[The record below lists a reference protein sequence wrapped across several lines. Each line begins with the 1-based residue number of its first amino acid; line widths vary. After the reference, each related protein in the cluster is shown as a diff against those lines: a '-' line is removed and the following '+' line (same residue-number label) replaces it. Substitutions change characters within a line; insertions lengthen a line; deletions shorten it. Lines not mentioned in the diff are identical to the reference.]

1 MGVAMSEF
9 AGFDFDGSTA
19 LAWSKFQARLAD
31 HVAEMEDDALLIV
44 GAESSVDEDE
54 GAGAAPYVQF
64 CAFSED
70 QVRCEMSSNE
80 YLAAKHRLD
89 PVGVE
94 TLKGLG
100 WSAPTC
106 DRDDEDPGEGSA
118 NFYLDVDRSH
128 ADQLAVM
135 TVTAFRDVFGVAHP
149 VFLSSGELA
158 EDDESALDVPTS
170 PRFEV
175 DPDEPIAVMPS
186 GREHLQSMVDE
197 ALTPVLGHVPE
208 HDQDGDIPVVSD
220 SALVFVKVL
229 EGVPAIQMFAP
240 VVHDV
245 TALDRAALEVA
256 ILNRDMS
263 FIKFVLTN
271 GRVLAFLEFSAW
283 PFAPEHLRTMLALM
297 FATLDQVDEDL
308 TARVGGSRTFE
319 TALDEDEYV
328 DEEDDE
334 DECEGK
340 WCRIDEDEDE
350 DEDDEVDLAWH
361 PALVTLNQLDAES
374 RGSVDPELAA
384 SICEMDRDLIL
395 GLIRVERGQEIQWRE
410 DRDQAIQDGDP
421 DEDVKL
427 FDNLMRH
434 AQFNVK
440 LLRRALRVVVEQ
452 KLGRQPKGEIHEASD
467 A

>member
-1 MGVAMSEF
+1 MSEF
-9 AGFDFDGSTA
+9 TGLDFDGSTA
-19 LAWSKFQARLAD
+19 LAWSEFQARLAD

-135 TVTAFRDVFGVAHP
+135 TVTAFREVFGVAHP
-149 VFLSSGELA
+149 VFLSSDKLTDDGEP
-158 EDDESALDVPTS
+158 ALDVPTS
-170 PRFEV
+170 PHSEV

-186 GREHLQSMVDE
+186 GREHLQSMVDD
-197 ALTPVLGHVPE
+197 ALTPFLGHVPE
-208 HDQDGDIPVVSD
+208 HDEDGDIPVVSE
-220 SALVFVKVL
+220 SALVFVRVL
-229 EGVPAIQMFAP
+229 EGVPAIQMFSP
-240 VVHDV
+240 VVHHV
-245 TALDRAALEVA
+245 TDLDRAALEVA

-263 FIKFVLTN
+263 FIKFVLRSD
-271 GRVLAFLEFSAW
+271 RVYAFLEFSAW
-283 PFAPEHLRTMLALM
+283 PFAPEHLRTMLAM
-297 FATLDQVDEDL
+297 MSATLDVVDEDL
-308 TARVGGSRTFE
+308 TARVGGSRAFE
-319 TALDEDEYV
+319 TPNDYV
-328 DEEDDE
+328 DD
-334 DECEGK
+334 
-340 WCRIDEDEDE
+340 DE
-350 DEDDEVDLAWH
+350 DEDDDVPGLAWH
-361 PALVTLNQLDAES
+361 PALMTLNQLDAES
-374 RGSVDPELAA
+374 RGSVGPELAA

-395 GLIRVERGQEIQWRE
+395 GLIAEENGREVEWRE

-421 DEDVKL
+421 DEDVDLYEKL
-427 FDNLMRH
+427 RRH
-434 AQFNVK
+434 AERNVK
-440 LLRRALRVVVEQ
+440 LLRRALRVVVER